1 MKLLTKALGAAS
13 LVALAACGGGADDRA
28 QENIEAAADNRADAL
43 EARAD
48 NATNEVVEVRLED
61 QAEAVRD
68 SGEEM
73 GERAD
78 DRDDA
83 RVENQVRNSY

>member
-1 MKLLTKALGAAS
+1 MKILMKALGAAS
-13 LVALAACGGGADDRA
+13 LAALAACGGADDRA
-28 QENIEAAADNRADAL
+28 QENIEAVAENRADAL

-48 NATNEVVEVRLED
+48 NATNEVVEDRLED
-61 QAEAVRD
+61 KAEAVRD
-68 SGEEM
+68 AGEDL

-83 RVENQVRNSY
+83 RLENRVR